1 MKIAV
6 LGTGMVGQTL
16 AAKLVALRH
25 EVMMGARSQD
35 NEKAKAFASKSSPF
49 GLAGDFRAAAAF
61 GELIFNCTQGTAS
74 LSALALAGEE
84 ALDGKVLIDVSNPLD
99 FGHGTPPTL
108 TVANTDSLG
117 EQIQRTFPKTKVVK
131 ALNTMWC
138 GLMVDP
144 RMLPEDHAVFLAG
157 NDNEAKDLVRV
168 LLRSFGW
175 KPAEMIDLGD
185 ITASRGTEGM
195 LPLWLRIWGNTK
207 NGAFNF
213 RIVSS

>member
-1 MKIAV
+1 
-6 LGTGMVGQTL
+6 
-16 AAKLVALRH
+16 
-25 EVMMGARSQD
+25 
-35 NEKAKAFASKSSPF
+35 
-49 GLAGDFRAAAAF
+49 
-61 GELIFNCTQGTAS
+61 
-74 LSALALAGEE
+74 
-84 ALDGKVLIDVSNPLD
+84 LD

>member
-61 GELIFNCTQGTAS
+61 GEVIFNCTQGTAS

-84 ALDGKVLIDVSNPLD
+84 ALEG
-99 FGHGTPPTL
+99 
-108 TVANTDSLG
+108 A
-117 EQIQRTFPKTKVVK
+117 
-131 ALNTMWC
+131 
-138 GLMVDP
+138 VD
-144 RMLPEDHAVFLAG
+144 RE
-157 NDNEAKDLVRV
+157 
-168 LLRSFGW
+168 
-175 KPAEMIDLGD
+175 
-185 ITASRGTEGM
+185 
-195 LPLWLRIWGNTK
+195 
-207 NGAFNF
+207 
-213 RIVSS
+213 IV